1 MAGLERIDTNQ
12 SQLFLSI
19 ISSLSYLLVVPAG
32 NIMLKDAAWSI
43 SIVAKVTRQSVPL
56 CG

>member
-12 SQLFLSI
+12 SRLFLSV

-43 SIVAKVTRQSVPL
+43 SIVAKVTRQSVP
-56 CG
+56 